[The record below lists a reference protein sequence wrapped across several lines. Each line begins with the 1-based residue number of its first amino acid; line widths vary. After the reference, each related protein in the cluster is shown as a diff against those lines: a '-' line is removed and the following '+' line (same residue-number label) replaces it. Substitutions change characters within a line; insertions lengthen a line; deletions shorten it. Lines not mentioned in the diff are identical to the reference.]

1 MRNQFVL
8 SFFFFWAG
16 NFVFAVIFSEYSI
29 IVIFITTY
37 IYIYVHG
44 KMLIII
50 IL

>member
-29 IVIFITTY
+29 IVIFIT